1 MEMLCFWGD
10 PPNSCYWGGA
20 PPIVGYPNTN
30 SGKTPIPIATMVAK
44 IARDMWAGMKRAEGV
59 VRHAAYYANV
69 LKEACEKKSAL

>member
-1 MEMLCFWGD
+1 MDDSYDGTIWEWLVN
-10 PPNSCYWGGA
+10 P
-20 PPIVGYPNTN
+20 
-30 SGKTPIPIATMVAK
+30 VAK

>member
-1 MEMLCFWGD
+1 
-10 PPNSCYWGGA
+10 
-20 PPIVGYPNTN
+20 
-30 SGKTPIPIATMVAK
+30 MVAK